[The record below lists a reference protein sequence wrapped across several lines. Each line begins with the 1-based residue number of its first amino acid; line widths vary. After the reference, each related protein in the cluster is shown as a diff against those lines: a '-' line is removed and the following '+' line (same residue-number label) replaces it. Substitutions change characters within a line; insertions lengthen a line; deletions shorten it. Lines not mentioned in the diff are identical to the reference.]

1 MRPRIV
7 ITEITLRNFMLNR
20 IIQWSLNNRLLVIV
34 AAFALLIYGGVVA
47 MRSPVDVFP
56 DLTAPTVTILTESHG
71 LAPEEVESLVTLP
84 IEAAMNGAAG
94 VFRVRSNS
102 AVGIS
107 IIFVEFNYGTDIYR
121 ARQLVT
127 EKLQQVRLPAG
138 TTPPVLG
145 PISSTMGEIMLISL
159 TSQKTSQMELRGIAD
174 WVVRPRLLA
183 IGGVSQVTVIGGE
196 RKQYQV
202 LIDPARL
209 SDYGLTLAQVKQ
221 AVSNSNVNASG
232 GFIERP
238 NEEYLIRAR
247 GRVYSIE
254 DLENAVVT
262 VRGGAPILIKNVATV
277 KAAPALKRG
286 DGSFNMQPAVVATIQ
301 KQPNANT
308 LEVTGRIEE
317 TLAAL
322 KSSLPPDVT
331 VNTKAFR
338 QADFIKRAI
347 GNVQEALIEGGILV
361 IVVLFLFLWNFRTTF
376 ISLTAIPLSLLAAIL
391 AMEWFGI
398 TINTMTLG
406 GLAIAIGELV
416 DDAIVDVENVFR
428 RLKQNA
434 RVPTPQPILSVI
446 FKASSEIRGSIVFAT
461 LIIALVFLPLF
472 ALGGFE
478 GRMFA
483 PLAFAYIISIAASLL
498 VALTVTPV
506 LCYFLLARSSV
517 IHDEKDSWLM
527 SWLKGHY
534 AKLLNWTLRHPYQII
549 GASAG
554 MLIAA
559 IAVMPLMGREFLPP
573 FNEGALNIN
582 ANLPPGTSLKESN
595 RVGNLI
601 EVVLHEVPE
610 VVSTTRRTGRA
621 ELDEHAAGVN
631 TSELEV
637 VTKEDGR
644 PRAEVMEE
652 ARQKLALIP
661 GVAIEVGQPI
671 SHRIDH
677 LLSGTRAQIAIKLFG
692 SDLATLRT
700 KAREIRDVMATVE
713 GVVDLLVEPQ
723 VGVPQAQINL
733 RRQAAAAVGLSAG
746 DLAGVVDTAF
756 NGEVVSQVLEEQ
768 RTYDVLVKFDDATRE
783 SVETI
788 SRTPIDTPAGVKVPI
803 GQVAEVRVD
812 QGPNTINRENVQRRI
827 IVQANV
833 AGRDLGSVISD
844 VRRAISTKVALPQG
858 YFVQYG
864 GQFEAQEKASRQI
877 TLLSFVAIAGILLL
891 LYIALRSMRAALLVM
906 ANLPLALIGGV
917 VMVFLSGGALSVASL
932 IGFITLFGI
941 ATRNG
946 IMLIT
951 HYRHLMEEEGV
962 NFRDAIVQGSME
974 RLSPILMTALVT
986 GVGLIPLALGAGEPG
1001 REIQQPMAVVILGGI
1016 VTSTLLN
1023 MVVIPALFLKIGQE
1037 GSQVR
1042 GTAYSERKD
1051 FASAGN

>member
-1 MRPRIV
+1 MFNKV
-7 ITEITLRNFMLNR
+7 
-20 IIQWSLNNRLLVIV
+20 IQWSLNNRLLVIV
-34 AAFALLIYGGVVA
+34 AAAALLVYGAVVA
-47 MRSPVDVFP
+47 LRSPVDVFP

-84 IEAAMNGAAG
+84 IEAAMNGTAG

-102 AVGIS
+102 AAGIS
-107 IIFVEFNYGTDIYR
+107 IVFAEFDFGTDIYR

-138 TTPPVLG
+138 TSPPVLG

-159 TSQKTSQMELRGIAD
+159 TSQKTSQMDLRSIAD
-174 WVVRPRLLA
+174 WVVRPRLL
-183 IGGVSQVTVIGGE
+183 GVSGVSQVTVIGGE

-202 LIDPARL
+202 LVDPARL
-209 SDYGLTLAQVKQ
+209 VDYGLTLDQVRK
-221 AVSNSNVNASG
+221 AVGEANVNASG
-232 GFIERP
+232 GFLERP

-262 VRGGAPILIKNVATV
+262 VRDGAPVLVKNVATA
-277 KAAPALKRG
+277 KAGATLKRG
-286 DGSFNMQPAVVATIQ
+286 DGSFNMKSAVVATIQ

-308 LEVTGRIEE
+308 LEVTERIEE
-317 TLAAL
+317 TLANL
-322 KSSLPPDVT
+322 KASLPPDVT
-331 VNTKAFR
+331 INTKAFQ

-347 GNVQEALIEGGILV
+347 GNVQAALAEGGVLV
-361 IVVLFLFLWNFRTTF
+361 IIVLFLFLWNFRTTF

-434 RVPTPQPILSVI
+434 QSATPQPVISVI

-461 LIIALVFLPLF
+461 LIIVLVFLPLF
-472 ALGGFE
+472 SLGGFE

-483 PLAFAYIISIAASLL
+483 PLAFAYIISIAASLV

-506 LCYFLLARSSV
+506 LCYFLLGKSAV
-517 IHDEKDSWLM
+517 IREEKDSRLVA
-527 SWLKGHY
+527 WLKQRY
-534 AKLLNWTLRHPYQII
+534 AKTLDWTLRRPYQII
-549 GASAG
+549 GASAV

-559 IAVMPLMGREFLPP
+559 IAVMPFMGREFLPP
-573 FNEGALNIN
+573 FNEGTLNIN

-601 EVVLHEVPE
+601 EVALHEVPE
-610 VVSTTRRTGRA
+610 VISTTRRTGRA

-637 VTKEDGR
+637 VTKEDRR
-644 PRAEVMEE
+644 PHAEVMEDV
-652 ARQKLALIP
+652 RQKLAGIP
-661 GVAIEVGQPI
+661 GVAVEVGQPI

-692 SDLATLRT
+692 PDLATLRT
-700 KAREIRDVMATVE
+700 KAKEIHDAMATVP

-723 VGVPQAQINL
+723 VGAPQVQINL
-733 RRQAAAAVGLSAG
+733 KRQAAAAAGLSAG
-746 DLAGVVDTAF
+746 DLAEAVDTAF

-768 RTYDVLVKFDDATRE
+768 RTYDVLVRFGDAARA

-788 SRTPIDTPAGVKVPI
+788 AGTLIDTPTGAKVPI

-833 AGRDLGSVISD
+833 ADRDLGSVIND
-844 VRRAISTKVALPQG
+844 VRQAISTKVALTQG

-877 TLLSFVAIAGILLL
+877 TLLSVVAIGGIFLL
-891 LYIALRSMRAALLVM
+891 LYIALKNVRAAMLVM

-917 VMVFLSGGALSVASL
+917 VMVFLSGGTLSVASL

-946 IMLIT
+946 IMLIS

-962 NFRDAIVQGSME
+962 SFRDAIAQGSME

-1016 VTSTLLN
+1016 VTSTFLN
-1023 MVVIPALFLKIGQE
+1023 MIVIPALYLKFGE
-1037 GSQVR
+1037 AAAHAPARDRRDGMEL
-1042 GTAYSERKD
+1042 AP
-1051 FASAGN
+1051 AGD